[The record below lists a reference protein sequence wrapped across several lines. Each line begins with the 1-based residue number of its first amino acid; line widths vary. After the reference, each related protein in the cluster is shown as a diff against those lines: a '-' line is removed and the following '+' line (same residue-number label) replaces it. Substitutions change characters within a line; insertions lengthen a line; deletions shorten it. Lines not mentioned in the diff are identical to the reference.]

1 MNGQQMEQTLQQAVA
16 EGFIAGGNLMVL
28 KDGKEQFYC
37 AAGYADRDAKT
48 PIERN
53 TIFRLYSMSKPVT
66 SAAVMLLMEEGK
78 IDLMDPVSLYIKSFQ
93 EQSVWTEEGLVPVER
108 PVEIRDLLSM
118 TSGLVYG
125 GGPTVPEQEAQ
136 KVFDEAIAKLGTP
149 EEIGTVEMAERL
161 GACPLMFQPGTQFMY
176 GTSADILGAIVEIV
190 SGQRFGTFLKERI
203 FDPLGMEDTGFYV
216 PKAKQGRLSKVYVN
230 GLADQ
235 VYTFPHL
242 AIQNTME
249 QEPCFESGGAG
260 LVSTITDYARFAEML
275 LNGGTYKGQ
284 RILSEATVRFMTTHH
299 LTAEQQVYMEASW
312 EGLAGYSYGN
322 LLRVLVDP
330 GKAVHMA
337 FSGEYGWDGWLGPY
351 FCNAPED
358 KMTFL
363 LMYQLTDAGTTRLTR
378 LLLNELGA
386 AL

>member
-1 MNGQQMEQTLQQAVA
+1 MNGQKMEQTLQQAVA
-16 EGFIAGGNLMVL
+16 EGFITGGNLMVL

-66 SAAVMLLMEEGK
+66 AAAAMILMEEGK

-93 EQSVWTEEGLVPVER
+93 EQKVWTEEGLVPVER

-125 GGPTVPEQEAQ
+125 GGPSVPEEAAQ

-161 GACPLMFQPGTQFMY
+161 GACPLMFQPGTQFIY
-176 GTSADILGAIVEIV
+176 GTSADILGAIVEVV

-216 PKAKQGRLSKVYVN
+216 PGVKQGRLSKVYVN
-230 GLADQ
+230 GQTEQ
-235 VYTFPHL
+235 V
-242 AIQNTME
+242 
-249 QEPCFESGGAG
+249 
-260 LVSTITDYARFAEML
+260 
-275 LNGGTYKGQ
+275 
-284 RILSEATVRFMTTHH
+284 
-299 LTAEQQVYMEASW
+299 
-312 EGLAGYSYGN
+312 
-322 LLRVLVDP
+322 
-330 GKAVHMA
+330 
-337 FSGEYGWDGWLGPY
+337 
-351 FCNAPED
+351 
-358 KMTFL
+358 
-363 LMYQLTDAGTTRLTR
+363 
-378 LLLNELGA
+378 
-386 AL
+386 

>member
-93 EQSVWTEEGLVPVER
+93 GQSVWTEEGLVPVER

-230 GLADQ
+230 GQADQ

>member
-93 EQSVWTEEGLVPVER
+93 EQNVWTEEGLVPVER

-149 EEIGTVEMAERL
+149 EEIGTVEMADSRSSNGMIRL
-161 GACPLMFQPGTQFMY
+161 MT
-176 GTSADILGAIVEIV
+176 
-190 SGQRFGTFLKERI
+190 TF
-203 FDPLGMEDTGFYV
+203 
-216 PKAKQGRLSKVYVN
+216 
-230 GLADQ
+230 
-235 VYTFPHL
+235 
-242 AIQNTME
+242 
-249 QEPCFESGGAG
+249 GAG
-260 LVSTITDYARFAEML
+260 IIFRVSSVMMPRVPSLPIIRF
-275 LNGGTYKGQ
+275 
-284 RILSEATVRFMTTHH
+284 S
-299 LTAEQQVYMEASW
+299 
-312 EGLAGYSYGN
+312 
-322 LLRVLVDP
+322 
-330 GKAVHMA
+330 
-337 FSGEYGWDGWLGPY
+337 
-351 FCNAPED
+351 
-358 KMTFL
+358 
-363 LMYQLTDAGTTRLTR
+363 RL
-378 LLLNELGA
+378 
-386 AL
+386 

>member
-1 MNGQQMEQTLQQAVA
+1 
-16 EGFIAGGNLMVL
+16 
-28 KDGKEQFYC
+28 
-37 AAGYADRDAKT
+37 
-48 PIERN
+48 
-53 TIFRLYSMSKPVT
+53 
-66 SAAVMLLMEEGK
+66 
-78 IDLMDPVSLYIKSFQ
+78 
-93 EQSVWTEEGLVPVER
+93 
-108 PVEIRDLLSM
+108 
-118 TSGLVYG
+118 
-125 GGPTVPEQEAQ
+125 
-136 KVFDEAIAKLGTP
+136 
-149 EEIGTVEMAERL
+149 
-161 GACPLMFQPGTQFMY
+161 
-176 GTSADILGAIVEIV
+176 
-190 SGQRFGTFLKERI
+190 
-203 FDPLGMEDTGFYV
+203 
-216 PKAKQGRLSKVYVN
+216 
-230 GLADQ
+230 
-235 VYTFPHL
+235 
-242 AIQNTME
+242 
-249 QEPCFESGGAG
+249 
-260 LVSTITDYARFAEML
+260 ML

>member
-93 EQSVWTEEGLVPVER
+93 KQSVWTEEGLVPVER

-230 GLADQ
+230 GQADQ

>member
-1 MNGQQMEQTLQQAVA
+1 MNGQKMEQTLQQAVA
-16 EGFIAGGNLMVL
+16 EGFITGGNLMVL

-66 SAAVMLLMEEGK
+66 AAAAMILMEEGK

-93 EQSVWTEEGLVPVER
+93 EQKVWTEEGLVPVER

-125 GGPTVPEQEAQ
+125 GGPSVPEEAAQ

-161 GACPLMFQPGTQFMY
+161 GACPLMFQPGTQFIY
-176 GTSADILGAIVEIV
+176 GTSADILGAIVEVV

-216 PKAKQGRLSKVYVN
+216 PGVKQGRLSKVYVN
-230 GLADQ
+230 GQTEQ

-337 FSGEYGWDGWLGPY
+337 FAGEYGWDGWLGPY

-378 LLLNELGA
+378 LLLNALGA

>member
-230 GLADQ
+230 GQADQ

>member
-93 EQSVWTEEGLVPVER
+93 EQSVWTEEDLVPVER

-230 GLADQ
+230 GQADQ

>member
-230 GLADQ
+230 GQADQ

-249 QEPCFESGGAG
+249 QDPCFESGGAG
-260 LVSTITDYARFAEML
+260 LASTITDYARFAEML